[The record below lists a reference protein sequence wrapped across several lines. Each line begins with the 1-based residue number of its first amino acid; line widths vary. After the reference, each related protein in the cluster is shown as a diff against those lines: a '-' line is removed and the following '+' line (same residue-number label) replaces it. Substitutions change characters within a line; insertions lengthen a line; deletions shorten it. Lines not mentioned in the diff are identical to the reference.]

1 METTPGEDAVKT
13 VEVTTEGVEY
23 HINLA
28 DTAAAGSERTDSDFG
43 GSSTVSKMLS
53 VKQHRLLP
61 RTRS

>member
-13 VEVTTEGVEY
+13 VEVTTEDLEY
-23 HINLA
+23 HINLV
-28 DTAAAGSERTDSDFG
+28 DTAAAGSERSDSDFE

-53 VKQHRLLP
+53 IKQHRLLP